1 LLEKREAFDKLAEL
15 IGRIIS
21 PPADKVVALRH
32 NDDVDID
39 Q

>member
-1 LLEKREAFDKLAEL
+1 MDICGKSVRRL
-15 IGRIIS
+15 IGRIVS

-32 NDDVDID
+32 HNDVDID

>member
-1 LLEKREAFDKLAEL
+1 LREKREPFDKLAEL
-15 IGRIIS
+15 IGRIVS

-32 NDDVDID
+32 HNDIDID